1 MRVGV
6 TTHVVA
12 RTAAGTHTA
21 TGVSAAHAATHVA
34 TVIAGA
40 TTHAWA
46 HATAHVT
53 AVVAM
58 TAVVIRT
65 GVAAVVAGFVARVSR
80 VLVGILVPLVSSGI
94 GVTTGAAVVFGVPV
108 GVRTA
113 VVARVP
119 ASGTAVPAVPGVAA
133 TGLAGMGGV
142 ACDGVHRARVTV
154 VISTGVVAFGVTV
167 SGVALVARVVG
178 VVLVGVRSVA
188 GGRHRAVAG
197 VVLRFG
203 GAVRVERT
211 VGGVAGVLL
220 VHRVVLVLGGGM
232 GVLGVLTVL
241 SGVGRHLDRGGRVV
255 KLPDTERCCRCH
267 RDGGTGDLHGQG
279 LENEHFVQRLSGM
292 TGPRGYPK
300 ESMGH
305 RPA

>member
-1 MRVGV
+1 M

-21 TGVSAAHAATHVA
+21 TGVSA
-34 TVIAGA
+34 
-40 TTHAWA
+40 A

-119 ASGTAVPAVPGVAA
+119 ASGTAVPAVPAVPGVAA

-197 VVLRFG
+197 VVVRFG
-203 GAVRVERT
+203 RAVRVERT